1 MLCGE
6 LNYPCFLY
14 IFKKLLEKETVKKI
28 NGPFSD
34 SDFKTSLNKA
44 WILIEKAAF
53 HYIHVKNTCVEINT
67 TNMIYEEK
75 IIHTG
80 L

>member
-1 MLCGE
+1 M
-6 LNYPCFLY
+6 
-14 IFKKLLEKETVKKI
+14 KKI
-28 NGPFSD
+28 NGLFSD
-34 SDFKTSLNKA
+34 TDFKTSLNKA

-67 TNMIYEEK
+67 TNMIYEQK